1 MLGSIV
7 QVRPQQ
13 PFPLKIQEC
22 RNVLQEEISGPYRNA
37 HQREYS
43 ARDCAGKILKK
54 LRVDAMSKPA
64 LNYNHPVMCVVRG
77 RQTLKERD
85 LQIPMRS

>member
-37 HQREYS
+37 HHREYS

-54 LRVDAMSKPA
+54 LRVNGKSIGRKIDH
-64 LNYNHPVMCVVRG
+64 LNPLYQKKKNF
-77 RQTLKERD
+77 
-85 LQIPMRS
+85 IA